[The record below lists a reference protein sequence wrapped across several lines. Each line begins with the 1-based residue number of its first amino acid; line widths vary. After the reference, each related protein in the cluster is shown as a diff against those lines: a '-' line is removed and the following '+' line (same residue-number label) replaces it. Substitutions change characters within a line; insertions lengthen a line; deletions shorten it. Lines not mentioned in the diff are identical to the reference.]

1 MQTISKLMLLAG
13 TVCAA
18 VAAVPV
24 GAQDSPYGACVMKS
38 VRAESA
44 ARKACND
51 KHGTIVT
58 PERSACFKQ
67 VTEDKLASNAA
78 CNALSK
84 EYPKKK

>member
-1 MQTISKLMLLAG
+1 MQTISKLMLNVGA
-13 TVCAA
+13 VCAA
-18 VAAVPV
+18 VAALPV